1 MNEWMDIE
9 VKMCVYYTIGRE
21 KEDDW
26 LHTASEY
33 EKLSLHMCRESFFKK
48 IVKLTQKWSIDSST
62 LYYNLSTPTKRKH
75 FANIS

>member
-1 MNEWMDIE
+1 MCYDASGSGSSWRTFTCIKAPSLMNEWMDIE

-33 EKLSLHMCRESFFKK
+33 EKLSLHICVGK
-48 IVKLTQKWSIDSST
+48 VSS
-62 LYYNLSTPTKRKH
+62 RK
-75 FANIS
+75 S